1 MELTEVGPRFEL
13 KCEFGALFMAGEG
26 HKMRG
31 LFVHGITSL
40 SPDPS
45 IHDSPWHAGAG
56 GHSRRRMALA
66 PLYQHCPQEG
76 LPERRVSCELL
87 ASQDADL
94 DSWGK
99 NWSQTDLLILSGNWK
114 DLNKP
119 SVIMLPN
126 CLYLVTV
133 GLLSLR
139 PSAKDEAPGVSM
151 G

>member
-1 MELTEVGPRFEL
+1 
-13 KCEFGALFMAGEG
+13 
-26 HKMRG
+26 
-31 LFVHGITSL
+31 
-40 SPDPS
+40 
-45 IHDSPWHAGAG
+45 
-56 GHSRRRMALA
+56 MALA